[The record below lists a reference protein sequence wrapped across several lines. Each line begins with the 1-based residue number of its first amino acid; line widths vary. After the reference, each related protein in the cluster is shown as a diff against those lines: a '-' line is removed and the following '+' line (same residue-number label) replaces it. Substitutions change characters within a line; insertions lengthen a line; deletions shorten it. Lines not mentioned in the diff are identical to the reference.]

1 MKLIAVTQY
10 GTYASTE
17 FNLMIEYPPCNIST
31 QVNLTSPTTASQY
44 VYYIDADAGE
54 VVLSAFGITSDTNYC
69 DETDLDYSVSIDDA
83 SSIISVPTSFTASN
97 SEPVKFEWSS
107 SNAEL
112 IN

>member
-1 MKLIAVTQY
+1 
-10 GTYASTE
+10 
-17 FNLMIEYPPCNIST
+17 MIEYPPCNIST
-31 QVNLTSPTTASQY
+31 QVNLTSPTTTSQY
-44 VYYIDADAGE
+44 VYYIDGAVGE

-69 DETDLDYSVSIDDA
+69 DETDLDYSVSIAA
-83 SSIISVPTSFTASN
+83 SSIISVPASFTVSD